1 MQHGCN
7 IEVDEILVDDFSRKS
22 GKVDLWLYAWLQSR
36 SDDVNVVN
44 LTREGGNVANSWVL
58 RAVRETCYI
67 GGETMGSYTD
77 CTFFL
82 LALLPSGTTVLST
95 ESLGRFEPEAP
106 I

>member
-1 MQHGCN
+1 MQHGCD
-7 IEVDEILVDDFSRKS
+7 IELDEILVDDFPRKG
-22 GKVDLWLYAWLQSR
+22 GKVDLWIYASSQSR
-36 SDDVNVVN
+36 LNGADAVK

-58 RAVRETCYI
+58 RAVHETCHTE
-67 GGETMGSYTD
+67 GETMESYTD

-106 I
+106 M